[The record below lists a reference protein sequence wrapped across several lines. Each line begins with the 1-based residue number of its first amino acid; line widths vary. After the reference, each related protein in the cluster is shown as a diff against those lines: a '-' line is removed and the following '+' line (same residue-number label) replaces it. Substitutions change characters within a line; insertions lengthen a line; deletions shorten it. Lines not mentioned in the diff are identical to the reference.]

1 MTRYKQAQFADEDS
15 SSIGSIQINETT
27 RSPTMHIRYH
37 TARGTSLWHARSK
50 LEKVLLLLL
59 LGSLVTI
66 VVLASILATES
77 TRILHVQPHVDSNI
91 YKGESGLFFF
101 SFVGWCNLSFMEIE
115 VINFHFVDGSFRR
128 NSICD

>member
-91 YKGESGLFFF
+91 YKGESGLFFLFFCGVVQSELHGNRSYQF
-101 SFVGWCNLSFMEIE
+101 SFCRWQLSTEFNL
-115 VINFHFVDGSFRR
+115 
-128 NSICD
+128 